1 MFRVKN
7 SPILRST
14 FLTECT
20 AFDTMRR
27 HCCRSVHCTKNCIYI
42 QNVLLRMGEFVA
54 RNMLGWFKKMNK
66 RRSSCNLLVVYIVEH
81 FRTLKVTSFSSSPL
95 TRPSARTLVSFRI
108 NFQASLP
115 LVIFLQQLATP
126 FFRSFST
133 SSNPLFLG
141 SQTDCFLSE
150 MLILKYFFHTSFFWN
165 SYHMTYPT

>member
-81 FRTLKVTSFSSSPL
+81 FRTLKVSSFSSSPL
-95 TRPSARTLVSFRI
+95 TRPSAQDFGFLQDQFPGVSTTSYFSPATSNPFLQI
-108 NFQASLP
+108 IFNVVQPSLP
-115 LVIFLQQLATP
+115 GLSNRL
-126 FFRSFST
+126 FSLWDAY
-133 SSNPLFLG
+133 S
-141 SQTDCFLSE
+141 
-150 MLILKYFFHTSFFWN
+150 
-165 SYHMTYPT
+165 